1 MNAEQVAAV
10 VAKIRIGDNRE
21 TSPEVILEW
30 LDTIGDLNFDDAIE
44 AVRMHRREST
54 EYLAAAHLRA
64 NVKRLQAARN
74 PSNDTTP
81 AKWREIAEAGNGA
94 PKPANWDALS
104 AAWDDP
110 QAWAREIA
118 VYDAQ
123 LSAAGF
129 APVGVRTHSTWRE
142 AA

>member
-54 EYLAAAHLRA
+54 EYLSAAHIRA

-81 AKWREIAEAGNGA
+81 AKWREIEASGKSA
-94 PKPANWDALS
+94 PKPDNFEALT
-104 AAWDDP
+104 AAWNDP
-110 QAWAREIA
+110 VAWAREIA

-123 LSAAGF
+123 LRLAGF
-129 APVGVRTHSTWRE
+129 EPVGVRTHSTWRE